1 MLHRKRAR
9 ERKWA
14 DAFGAL
20 AANPAANQHRVAQLH
35 GVSYTSLNKRWR
47 RYREAQRA
55 GDVARME
62 ECSRI
67 RSGGHNRTFTA
78 LQEGVLRDI
87 VLESVPAMGAEQIRE
102 AALQMRTDIDTQNRR
117 AVHTRSRREFKASD
131 SFLTAFKR
139 RQRLSS
145 HRTKLEKK
153 STKEM
158 ERRDVEEECFQYVT
172 AVRSALLEY
181 GAHRV
186 LNMDETPT
194 ALCDAPISAVTA
206 TGSKH
211 AAPIKTDFLTN
222 HNLTTFPCI
231 AADGTKLQLC
241 AILKGKTDRVFKKVT
256 EGASEHVRR
265 VRLYHSIKGWMTVD
279 VMLQWFRDV
288 VQPYTNGEPAALVLD
303 RYGCHWTPEV
313 LAAAAAIKLELIQ
326 VPGGCTAELQPLD
339 VAFNGPMVKARQRI
353 WRTKKIAR
361 PFDGDSWQAAVERS
375 QLAYESISKATTRSA
390 WRKAQ
395 LVDT

>member
-1 MLHRKRAR
+1 LHRKRAR

-14 DAFGAL
+14 NALAAL
-20 AANPAANQHRVAQLH
+20 AANPAACQHQLAQLH
-35 GVSYTSLNKRWR
+35 DVSYTSLNKRWR

-55 GDVARME
+55 GDAARLE

-67 RSGGHNRTFTA
+67 RSGGHNRPFSA
-78 LQEGVLRDI
+78 LQESVLRDI
-87 VLESVPAMGAEQIRE
+87 VLQSVPAMGAEQIRE
-102 AALQMRTDIDTQNRR
+102 AALQLRADIDTLDRR
-117 AVHTRSRREFKASD
+117 AVHTRSHREFKASD
-131 SFLTAFKR
+131 SFITAFKL

-145 HRTKLEKK
+145 HRTKLEKQ
-153 STKEM
+153 SAKEM
-158 ERRDVEEECFQYVT
+158 ERRDTEEECFQYVI

-206 TGSKH
+206 TGSRH

-265 VRLYHSIKGWMTVD
+265 VRLYRSIKGWMTVD
-279 VMLQWFRDV
+279 VMLQWLRDV
-288 VQPYTNGEPAALVLD
+288 VQPYTGGEPAALVLD

-313 LAAAAAIKLELIQ
+313 QAAAAAMNIELIQ

-353 WRTKKIAR
+353 WRANKIAR

-375 QLAYESISKATTRSA
+375 QLAYESISKATTSSA
-390 WRKAQ
+390 WIKAQ
-395 LVDT
+395 LVDE